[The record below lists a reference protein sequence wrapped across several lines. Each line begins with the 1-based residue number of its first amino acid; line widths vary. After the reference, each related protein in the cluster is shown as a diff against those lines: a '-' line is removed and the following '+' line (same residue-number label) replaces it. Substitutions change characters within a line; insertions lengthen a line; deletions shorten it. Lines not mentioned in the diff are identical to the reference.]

1 MDLEVNRISAEG
13 PEILLAEVGLKVSW
27 RRAGE
32 TLASVSSVQPPPSCA
47 GPGPSRHAGMCGGSI
62 LTPMV

>member
-1 MDLEVNRISAEG
+1 MDLEVNRITAEG

-47 GPGPSRHAGMCGGSI
+47 GLEWSKR
-62 LTPMV
+62 